1 VVKDIPSETLIKMFQ
16 VMMTI
21 RRFEEKAKELY
32 LYGLMRGTLH
42 LSIGEEAT
50 STGVCL
56 ALEPDDYIMT
66 THRGHG
72 HCIAKGVDV
81 DAMMAE
87 ILGKDAG
94 CCQGRGGTMHIFD
107 VSRGVLGANAIVGG
121 NIPLSTGVAFAIQQ
135 LGLSQVIVSFFGDG
149 ACNQGTFHE
158 SLNMGALWKLPVI
171 YVIVNNQVGD
181 TTPLRETVA
190 VESLAIRA
198 RGYGMPGVKVDG
210 NDVLQVYARTAEAV
224 ERARSGDGPTLIE
237 CETYRWEGHH
247 LGDPQVYRTKVEVEE
262 WKRKDPIARLR
273 QVLLSEALVDQVAL
287 KAMED
292 EIEVRI
298 EAAVKFA
305 QKSPEPDP
313 SRVLDYVWA

>member
-1 VVKDIPSETLIKMFQ
+1 
-16 VMMTI
+16 
-21 RRFEEKAKELY
+21 
-32 LYGLMRGTLH
+32 
-42 LSIGEEAT
+42 
-50 STGVCL
+50 
-56 ALEPDDYIMT
+56 
-66 THRGHG
+66 
-72 HCIAKGVDV
+72 
-81 DAMMAE
+81 
-87 ILGKDAG
+87 
-94 CCQGRGGTMHIFD
+94 
-107 VSRGVLGANAIVGG
+107 
-121 NIPLSTGVAFAIQQ
+121 
-135 LGLSQVIVSFFGDG
+135 
-149 ACNQGTFHE
+149 
-158 SLNMGALWKLPVI
+158 
-171 YVIVNNQVGD
+171 
-181 TTPLRETVA
+181 
-190 VESLAIRA
+190 
-198 RGYGMPGVKVDG
+198 MPGVKVDG

>member
-1 VVKDIPSETLIKMFQ
+1 MVKDIPSETLIKMFQ